1 MDHVTFAQLL
11 GNYGEFVGSVGVV
24 VTLVYLAVQI
34 RTNTRTTRANASF
47 QATHSWA
54 EVTQRLSELPDQH
67 LKLLQAAFSA
77 ETTGGDISPEEYE
90 RVRLMFRN
98 FFQRLE
104 GQYYL
109 FRYGLLEAGV
119 WEARSSI
126 GSGMVQANPMLR
138 EWWENDT
145 KSRNYSQEFV
155 DTINQ
160 VSGID
165 ASTLVIPPT
174 SNA

>member
-1 MDHVTFAQLL
+1 M
-11 GNYGEFVGSVGVV
+11 
-24 VTLVYLAVQI
+24 
-34 RTNTRTTRANASF
+34 
-47 QATHSWA
+47 
-54 EVTQRLSELPDQH
+54 TQRLSELPDQH
-67 LKLLQAAFSA
+67 LKLLLTAFSA
-77 ETTGGDISPEEYE
+77 ETKGGDISAEDYE

-109 FRYGLLEAGV
+109 FRYGLLEASV

-165 ASTLVIPPT
+165 ATTLFTQPT
-174 SNA
+174 SDS